1 MIIFY
6 VKIGGAK
13 NIKIEHYKIYSEYDS
28 LKSTF
33 CILATNR
40 IGSEIQTSHFSLLT
54 LAMKR
59 LSSPLCSFEE
69 FSVAY

>member
-13 NIKIEHYKIYSEYDS
+13 NIKIERYKIYSEYDS

-33 CILATNR
+33 CILERKKFFFAKK
-40 IGSEIQTSHFSLLT
+40 IECLGLI
-54 LAMKR
+54 
-59 LSSPLCSFEE
+59 
-69 FSVAY
+69 